1 MYFVVNKNPD
11 FKPATLLG
19 THRPHPYILPTTF
32 WQVTFE
38 LVVLVVLHAPV
49 QNDSSMASGTTKPWR
64 KANTWIFLW
73 EVLGKVLA
81 SIRVLASVL
90 PYSPDSHPFE

>member
-1 MYFVVNKNPD
+1 MYFVVNKNSD

-19 THRPHPYILPTTF
+19 THRPHPYILATTF

-38 LVVLVVLHAPV
+38 LVVLVVLHAPA

-64 KANTWIFLW
+64 KFWVKCWL
-73 EVLGKVLA
+73 
-81 SIRVLASVL
+81 
-90 PYSPDSHPFE
+90 PFECHSVYPGALRVT

>member
-49 QNDSSMASGTTKPWR
+49 QNNSSMASGTTKPWR
-64 KANTWIFLW
+64 KVNTWIFFW

-81 SIRVLASVL
+81 SIRVSFRFTLQARFTS
-90 PYSPDSHPFE
+90 F